1 MAKEIELPDGSIGEF
16 PDDMSDDAIRGVLR
30 QKFSA
35 PPAPEVKPQTAKQ
48 TLENTMGASDFTKA
62 FASTPARMLK
72 SGMQMVGAGDYV
84 PDFVSNAAA
93 EGDKSVAGRIAG
105 DVAGTGGIRAGA
117 GALASSLQR
126 LNAARGIVPAAAR
139 TAEAATYGAGQGA
152 ITTPDDQANAAKW
165 GAAGGAAAPVLGHS
179 LAALGRGSQHILG
192 MTTGA
197 GRESVRQAFRDAPGF
212 VENMRGS
219 VEPGT
224 VVAQARRGLDNMRQT
239 MYDNYANAKGGWAA
253 DTTPM
258 SLNPVEQAFS
268 NVDRRFS
275 FRGIPQPGVEGV
287 RQQTRAVLDQWADN
301 ASRDPSFLTVEG
313 LDALKRHL
321 ATITPGDVENR
332 AGRAFVTELVDS
344 VRQSI
349 IAQRPEYRA
358 AMQDYFN
365 RSEQLDE
372 IGRSLSLGNRATT
385 DTALRKLQ
393 SVVRNNVNANFGQRL
408 RSANDLA
415 QQGGEDIL
423 PAISGQ
429 ALNSATPRALQS
441 MAASGAGVASFFNPA
456 LLATLPAFSP
466 RAVGETARA
475 TGNIVRDPRTQA
487 FIEAMRRGS
496 GSGVRNMREPD

>member
-1 MAKEIELPDGSIGEF
+1 MKIDPSEVVIADRINPDEVEIAQAPTNTIGQEAKRQGGLFLRQALSAAGSVGAI
-16 PDDMSDDAIRGVLR
+16 PADAIG
-30 QKFSA
+30 
-35 PPAPEVKPQTAKQ
+35 
-48 TLENTMGASDFTKA
+48 KA
-62 FASTPARMLK
+62 
-72 SGMQMVGAGDYV
+72 VNY
-84 PDFVSNAAA
+84 
-93 EGDKSVAGRIAG
+93 VAGRE
-105 DVAGTGGIRAGA
+105 VVPNQQRALQQAITRMGVPEPERPIEKFGQGMA
-117 GALASSLQR
+117 ESAPAFALPA
-126 LNAARGIVPAAAR
+126 GIVPQVL
-139 TAEAATYGAGQGA
+139 G
-152 ITTPDDQANAAKW
+152 NAAIGATQAPAGSEGSGAAW
-165 GAAGGAAAPVLGHS
+165 GAAGGAAVPVLGQS
-179 LAALGRGSQHILG
+179 LAALGRGSQHVLG
-192 MTTGA
+192 HTTGA

-212 VENMRGS
+212 VENMRGD

-429 ALNSATPRALQS
+429 ALSSLTPRGIQS
-441 MAASGAGVASFFNPA
+441 TVASGAGLGSLINPA

-496 GSGVRNMREPD
+496 GSAVRNMREQD